1 MSTNRDLPLLGDML
15 DYCRRVVLKTADISR
30 ADFDQDDNLQ
40 LALTH
45 LIQIIGEAAARV
57 SEETCLLHPEVDWPN
72 IVSLRNRIVHD
83 YSGLAMGRIWDV
95 ATINVPELITALE
108 AFMPSDP
115 P

>member
-15 DYCRRVVLKTADISR
+15 DYCRRVMLKTASISR

-40 LALTH
+40 LAVTY
-45 LIQIIGEAAARV
+45 LIQIIGEAAGRV
-57 SEETCLLHPEVDWPN
+57 SGETYSLHPEVDWPN

-83 YSGLAMGRIWDV
+83 YSGLAIGRIWDV
-95 ATINVPELITALE
+95 ATIDVPQLVLTLE
-108 AFMPSDP
+108 SFMPSDP